1 MKTIEKIKGINKWL
15 VSIFVGLLFA
25 GFITFAWNA
34 VWHGTDWVQ
43 SGRIITPREIAEN
56 FEYLYQRAGKL
67 PAGGCQNVGE
77 VLQWD
82 GAKFICATVSGGSGT
97 VACSNPSEQL
107 LNGSSTYT
115 VADCSAAG
123 GTAVQTDDG
132 CLCKFRGSYCPS
144 GWTQYLYYS
153 QTLSQ
158 TCDGIGL
165 PNCSDGSSCST
176 GNHAFANIPRETCT
190 YIESSWAGES
200 IGCVRSIRTCYA
212 AITYV
217 GCK

>member
-1 MKTIEKIKGINKWL
+1 MKLAGKIKFVNKWI
-15 VSIFVGLLFA
+15 VPIFVGLLFA
-25 GFITFAWNA
+25 GFITYAWNA

-67 PAGGCQNVGE
+67 PAGGCQNAGE

-82 GAKFICATVSGGSGT
+82 GSKFVCATVSGGSGT

-107 LNGSSTYT
+107 LNGNSSYT

-132 CLCKFRGSYCPS
+132 CLCKFSGSSCPA
-144 GWTQYLYYS
+144 GWAQYLNYS
-153 QTLSQ
+153 QTQSQ
-158 TCDGIGL
+158 TCNGSL
-165 PNCSDGSSCST
+165 PNCIGTSCST
-176 GNHAFANIPRETCT
+176 GNHAFSNIPIETCP
-190 YIESSWAGES
+190 YVESWWAGEA
-200 IGCVRSIRTCYA
+200 IGCLSSNRTCYA
-212 AITYV
+212 TITYV